1 MGKWCLSR
9 SRLRK
14 RFTIFIQQTAGPR
27 SSILSGLGLV
37 SEDNSLK
44 VNGVMSLLY
53 KCPLYVFL
61 ARHKLHY
68 LDYIAGNYEVEVCLE
83 DYQLSEDYSDSP
95 VLSASPC
102 GMTASGWVKH
112 IIWPRTSLTKL
123 SVSSQPVGVL
133 SYIVLVCRVSG
144 IRS

>member
-37 SEDNSLK
+37 FEDNSLK

-68 LDYIAGNYEVEVCLE
+68 LDYIAGNYEVEECLE

-112 IIWPRTSLTKL
+112 MATYLTYEIEREFTASWGAKL
-123 SVSSQPVGVL
+123 HRLGLSSEWY
-133 SYIVLVCRVSG
+133 S
-144 IRS
+144 